1 MSDCLSSE
9 KTEEAPVMEGSSE
22 MKTASR
28 SQAWFCT
35 TGLAS
40 DVLVEVGDVIFH
52 LHKFP
57 LMYRSRR
64 ICELITD
71 QEEEEKEAEGRGEG
85 EIREEEEEGVVEM
98 RRISFPGFPGG
109 SGAFEAAAK
118 FCYGVKIE
126 FTASNVVPI
135 RCAAEYL
142 QMTDDVSE
150 NNLVGRSERFFTNT
164 VLRSVRYSVRA
175 LTSCDGDLLEM
186 ADELGITERCV
197 DSIAAAQTFGSVERS
212 ALLVWP
218 INDGAGGGGGGGT
231 RGGRKK
237 GASSRSSSTAAA
249 AVLSDSWIEQLAA
262 LSLPVFKRVISAMK
276 ARDLSSDLIEGSLIS
291 YARRSIPGLSRS
303 SRKKSSGSSV
313 LSEQDQRELIETVVT
328 NLPVEKSSSSS
339 TNTKFLFGLLRTVN
353 ILCASDSAREVL
365 ERKIGSQLEQSTLDD
380 LLMPTYFYLVETLY
394 DVDCVERLLLYFLD
408 GLRQRDEADGEDGD
422 GRSALLAVGK
432 IIDGYLSEIGS
443 DVNLQP
449 EKFCRLAFTLPDQA
463 RVFDDGLYRAI
474 DVYLKVSYS

>member
-1 MSDCLSSE
+1 MSEGGIL
-9 KTEEAPVMEGSSE
+9 VMEESSE
-22 MKTASR
+22 MQTASR

-64 ICELITD
+64 VCELITD
-71 QEEEEKEAEGRGEG
+71 QEEAEKEEESGEGEG
-85 EIREEEEEGVVEM
+85 EIREEKEEDGVVER
-98 RRISFPGFPGG
+98 RRISLPGFPGG

-150 NNLVGRSERFFTNT
+150 NNLVGRSERFFANT
-164 VLRSVRYSVRA
+164 VLQSVRYSVRA
-175 LTSCDGDLLEM
+175 LMACDGDLLDM

-197 DSIAAAQTFGSVERS
+197 DSIAAAQTLGSGDRS
-212 ALLVWP
+212 GLLGWP
-218 INDGAGGGGGGGT
+218 INDGAGGGT
-231 RGGRKK
+231 RGGRMK
-237 GASSRSSSTAAA
+237 GASSRSSSAAA
-249 AVLSDSWIEQLAA
+249 TAVLSDSWIEQLAA

-303 SRKKSSGSSV
+303 SKKKSSGSSV
-313 LSEQDQRELIETVVT
+313 PSEQDQRELIETVVS

-353 ILCASDSAREVL
+353 ILRAADSAREIL
-365 ERKIGSQLEQSTLDD
+365 EKKIGSQLEQSTLDD

-408 GLRQRDEADGEDGD
+408 GLRQRNAAERDGEDGGGD

-443 DVNLQP
+443 DINLQP

-463 RVFDDGLYRAI
+463 RVFDDGLYRAV